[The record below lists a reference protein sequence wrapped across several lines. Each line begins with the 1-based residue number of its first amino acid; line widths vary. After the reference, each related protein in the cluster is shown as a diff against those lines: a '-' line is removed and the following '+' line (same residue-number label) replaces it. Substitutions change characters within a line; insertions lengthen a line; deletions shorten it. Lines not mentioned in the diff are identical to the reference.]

1 MRSIRKTLF
10 LLCAVAGLH
19 AMAQESK
26 GYLGIGFHTACP
38 QSELK
43 DIKYDNGYG
52 INLSYLSSRY
62 PSKSMLNVQAGMQMD
77 FAKMQSKKFE
87 NLELSDPNII
97 GTATITATNSMYAT
111 MGVVRLNWGTD
122 DDKFVPYV
130 NFLIGNRQYNTRQR
144 LQLDEVSQN
153 PDYQSDTTTRHIVY
167 TSRLHYGAGIGCSY
181 RLNKSFSLESGITYT
196 FGDKGAALPLRNIKQ
211 VEGTSQVDFSDYK
224 IVKTDMLLINVGFRI
239 HLFQQYQTPLE
250 STSSPTTAPTTTRY
264 KDVNT
269 PRTSTPT
276 PRTNT
281 PRTTTPSTRNSGS
294 TKSSSPK
301 KTPISTKGAGAVK
314 GGGKG

>member
-1 MRSIRKTLF
+1 MRSIKNTLF
-10 LLCAVAGLH
+10 VLCAAASLN
-19 AMAQESK
+19 ANAQESK

-43 DIKYDNGYG
+43 DIKYDDGYG

-62 PSKSMLNVQAGMQMD
+62 PSKSMLNFQVGMQMD
-77 FAKMQSKKFE
+77 FAKMQSKKIE
-87 NLELSDPNII
+87 NLDLSDPNII

-144 LQLDEVSQN
+144 LQLDEFSQN

-239 HLFQQYQTPLE
+239 HLFQQYQTPHE

-269 PRTSTPT
+269 PRTSTTT

-281 PRTTTPSTRNSGS
+281 PRTTPSTPTSGS

>member
-1 MRSIRKTLF
+1 MRSLKNSLF
-10 LLCAVAGLH
+10 VLCAVTGLY
-19 AMAQESK
+19 ANAQESK

-52 INLSYLSSRY
+52 INLSYLSRRY
-62 PSKSMLNVQAGMQMD
+62 PSKSMLNVQAGVQLD
-77 FAKMQSKKFE
+77 FANMQSKKFE
-87 NLELSDPNII
+87 NLELSDPNIV

-122 DDKFVPYV
+122 DDRFVPYV
-130 NFLIGNRQYNTRQR
+130 NFLVGNRQYNTRQR
-144 LQLDEVSQN
+144 LELDEISRN
-153 PDYQSDTTTRHIVY
+153 PGYQTDTTTRRIVH

-196 FGDKGAALPLRNIKQ
+196 FGDKGAALPLRNIQQ
-211 VEGTSQVDFSDYK
+211 VEGTSQVDYSDYK
-224 IVKTDMLLINVGFRI
+224 IVRTDILLINVGFRI
-239 HLFQQYQTPLE
+239 HLFQQYQTPQE
-250 STSSPTTAPTTTRY
+250 STDSSPEPPTSTRY

-276 PRTNT
+276 
-281 PRTTTPSTRNSGS
+281 RTTTPSTTPTTS
-294 TKSSSPK
+294 TRSSESI

>member
-130 NFLIGNRQYNTRQR
+130 NFLIGNRQYNTRQT
-144 LQLDEVSQN
+144 LELDEVLQN

-181 RLNKSFSLESGITYT
+181 RLNKTFSLESGITYT

-211 VEGTSQVDFSDYK
+211 VEGASQVDFSDYK

-239 HLFQQYQTPLE
+239 HLFQQYQTPQE
-250 STSSPTTAPTTTRY
+250 STSSPTTTNTTTRY

-269 PRTSTPT
+269 PKTSNT
-276 PRTNT
+276 T
-281 PRTTTPSTRNSGS
+281 PRTTTPSTRSSES